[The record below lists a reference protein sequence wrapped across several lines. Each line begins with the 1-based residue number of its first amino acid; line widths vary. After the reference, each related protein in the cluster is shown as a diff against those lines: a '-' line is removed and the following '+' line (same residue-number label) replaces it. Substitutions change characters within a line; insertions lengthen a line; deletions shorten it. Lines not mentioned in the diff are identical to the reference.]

1 MNRKNGWFSLLGLL
15 VIVSLLFSACAPSQK
30 PAATSSTTEA
40 PVEIHVA
47 FLTFNKIPESDA
59 LASVEEAINVIT
71 VPKINAKV
79 KLHPFSITDYWQQV
93 TLLMQSGE
101 GLDVYHTLGDLPQR
115 VANNEFVDISSMIDQ
130 YAPEAKAVVGDAFL
144 KTAMLN
150 GKLYGIPAY
159 KGVALAPNLVY
170 RADIMEEIGV
180 DPASIKSVY
189 DLTDVFAKVKAKYP
203 DMIPLVPVQTGNI
216 GLVTTLMSTQYKVDF
231 LGDDYLRPVAVLV
244 GDDLRVVN
252 FYETEAFKEIV
263 ALAREWY
270 EKGYVLKDAATTTS
284 NVLEFMSAGKA
295 FSYIAGYAG
304 TQAYTQISAQTG
316 QPIRMV
322 RLAQPYLSSTS
333 VNALTWGV
341 STISKHP
348 DVALKFIN
356 LLFTDKDVIN
366 LVIYGIEGRDYVKVD
381 PDHVKY
387 PEGKDASTV
396 PYTAQ
401 LSCGIVGNQ
410 FIQYQMEGTDM
421 ADLQLMEYENKHS
434 AMSPAMGFTFDG
446 SSVVNEYSAVV
457 NVIGQYVPG
466 LTTGSMDPAEIPNF
480 LAKLKS
486 AGIDK
491 IVAAKQQ
498 QLDQWLSTQK

>member
-1 MNRKNGWFSLLGLL
+1 MNKKPAWLSFVGLL
-15 VIVSLLFSACAPSQK
+15 VIVSLLFSACSPGQK
-30 PAATSSTTEA
+30 PPASSSPTEA
-40 PVEIHVA
+40 PAEIHFA
-47 FLTFNKIPESDA
+47 FLSFNKIPETDA
-59 LASVEEAINVIT
+59 LASVEEAINAIT
-71 VPKINAKV
+71 VPKINATV
-79 KLHPFSITDYWQQV
+79 KLHPFSVTDYAQQV
-93 TLLMQSGE
+93 TLLLQSGE

-115 VANNEFVDISSMIDQ
+115 VANNEFIDISTMIDQ
-130 YAPEAKAVVGDAFL
+130 YAPETKALVGDDFL
-144 KTAMLN
+144 KTATLH

-159 KGVALAPNLVY
+159 KGMAMAPQLVY

-180 DPASIKSVY
+180 DPATIKSVY
-189 DLTDVFAKVKAKYP
+189 DLTEVFAKVKAKYP

-216 GLVTTLMSTQYKVDF
+216 GLITLLMSTQYKVDF
-231 LGDDYLRPVAVLV
+231 LGDSYFTPVAVLI
-244 GDDLRVVN
+244 GDDMHVVN
-252 FYETEAFKEIV
+252 FYETQAFRDIV
-263 ALAREWY
+263 NLAREWY

-295 FSYIAGYAG
+295 FAYIAAYAG
-304 TQAYTQISAQTG
+304 NQAYTQISAQTG

-348 DVALKFIN
+348 EAALKFIN

-366 LVIYGIEGRDYVKVD
+366 LVIYGIEGRDYVKID
-381 PDHVKY
+381 EYHVKY

-421 ADLQLMEYENKHS
+421 DDLKLMEYELKHS

-457 NVIGQYVPG
+457 NVINEYVPG

-480 LAKLKS
+480 LEKLKS
-486 AGIDK
+486 AGIEK

-498 QLDQWLSTQK
+498 QLDEWLSTQK